1 MSDGDL
7 IVRSLDDPPLF
18 EHVVTSLGPR
28 VHAYLARRAPQ
39 HADDLLS
46 ETWLEA
52 FRSRHR
58 YDAQRGEA
66 AAWVF
71 GVARNVLLAH
81 LRHAQ
86 RAADPTGAAPLAEQV
101 VDDWESVDRR
111 LDAAGSSPALRSAL
125 ATLPAEERDVLL
137 LVAWEQLSPTEAAAV
152 LGIPAGTARSRL
164 HRARTRITDSW
175 KCTVVARGGQS

>member
-7 IVRSLDDPPLF
+7 IARSLVDPPVF
-18 EHVVTSLGPR
+18 EQLVTALGPR

-39 HADDLLS
+39 HADDLFS

-58 YDAQRGEA
+58 YDAERGEA

-81 LRHAQ
+81 LRHAG
-86 RAADPTGAAPLAEQV
+86 RATNVSGVLAAPEQP
-101 VDDWESVDRR
+101 VDEWDAVDRR
-111 LDAAGSSPALRSAL
+111 LDAAGSSTALRTAL
-125 ATLPAEERDVLL
+125 AALPVEEREVLL

-152 LGIPAGTARSRL
+152 LGVPAGTARSRL
-164 HRARTRITDSW
+164 HRARARITESW
-175 KCTVVARGGQS
+175 NTVAVARGGQS